1 MSTHDHPFGKPICIW
16 NFTDQ
21 KKVLIDSEG
30 LGNIFNHPEIK
41 DRKVA
46 IISLIGA
53 FRSGKS
59 FFLDYC
65 LRFLYAHFPSINNPN
80 KEQSDSFQKNPN
92 WMGDEDEP
100 LRGFSWS
107 SATNRDTTGIV
118 IWSDVFLH
126 TMDKTGDKI
135 AIIVMDTQG
144 LYDKETTLHNNSR
157 IFSLGTLICSIQVLN
172 IANRIQEDHLQ
183 YLQFATEYARFA
195 GVDSL
200 EEKKC
205 PFQKLLFLIR
215 DWNNPEDHSYGIDG
229 GNQYLEEIFKINQ
242 DEKSEL
248 AKVRQSISNSFEEI
262 KCCVLPHPG
271 RSVASSKEFDG
282 RWAQME
288 ADFKNELQNIVE
300 HLLLP
305 DNLTLKK
312 INSNESSG
320 SEICKYIESYFQL
333 FESDE
338 IPKVQNFFAATV
350 KSSMNM
356 LLEQCVNKYKV
367 LIESKGLVKEEDILE
382 LHEECSTEIMK
393 TFKMTKKMGDENHE
407 QKYEIKLRKQI
418 NEIYEDWKKSQF
430 ETAEKMKAEE
440 AMLKAEEAK
449 EKAEQE
455 KQRAEEAKLKAEE
468 DKEKAEQEKDNA
480 NKAKLKAQEE
490 KEQAEQ
496 AKQKAEEEKLK
507 AEQEK
512 EQAKLEKRKAEEE
525 KQQAE
530 NERHK
535 AIENQK
541 QAEMENLKLEEIN
554 KKSEERVKQAESKAE
569 QAENDK
575 FRLIEEKN
583 KIDEIKNLADAR
595 VKQAEQALAA
605 VEKKLIKAE
614 YDKQNAEIAK
624 ASAEIRA
631 HQAEKEKQQAE
642 QARLTAESRANQAD
656 IYKYEAKQSMALTEM
671 KTQHVEKEKQ
681 EAKEAKIFAENRAQ
695 QAEKDRQEAKQAYAF
710 AENRAQQSEKAR
722 QEAKQALKFIEIRAQ
737 QAEKERQEAKQ
748 AEAFAENKVQQAEI
762 EVQDAKKAQSL
773 AEKQA
778 ERAKITAEQA
788 ENRAEQAEYRAQQ
801 AERDRQEA
809 KQAQAFAEN
818 KVQQAE
824 IEVQDAKKAQ
834 SLAEKQAERAK
845 ITAEQAENRAEQA
858 EYRAKQ
864 SEKDREEAKK
874 AKILTEGKAED
885 FENSINLLKIK
896 TEDLNNRNIF
906 FTSSIE
912 EMKNI
917 IKKGSLR
924 EFQGLWGYSENQRV
938 KIAELIKCIDDTP
951 VQAKN
956 EAHQK
961 T

>member
-118 IWSDVFLH
+118 MWSDVFLH

-229 GNQYLEEIFKINQ
+229 GHQYLEEIFKINQ

-468 DKEKAEQEKDNA
+468 DKEKAEQEKENA

-575 FRLIEEKN
+575 LRLIEENK
-583 KIDEIKNLADAR
+583 KIDDIKNLAEAR

-614 YDKQNAEIAK
+614 HDKQNAEIAK

-642 QARLTAESRANQAD
+642 QAKLTAESRAHQAD
-656 IYKYEAKQSMALTEM
+656 ISKYEAKQSLALTEM
-671 KTQHVEKEKQ
+671 KAQHTEKEKQ

-695 QAEKDRQEAKQAYAF
+695 QAEKDRQEAKQGYAF

-722 QEAKQALKFIEIRAQ
+722 QEAKQAQSLVENRAH
-737 QAEKERQEAKQ
+737 QAEKDKYEAKQLQALAEIKAQHAEKDRQEAKQ
-748 AEAFAENKVQQAEI
+748 AQALVESR
-762 EVQDAKKAQSL
+762 V
-773 AEKQA
+773 
-778 ERAKITAEQA
+778 
-788 ENRAEQAEYRAQQ
+788 QQ

-818 KVQQAE
+818 KVQQVE
-824 IEVQDAKKAQ
+824 REVQDAKRAQ
-834 SLAEKQAERAK
+834 LL
-845 ITAEQAENRAEQA
+845 AENRAEQA
-858 EYRAKQ
+858 EERAKQ
-864 SEKDREEAKK
+864 AEDSAEQAEKRAEQAEQSAEQAEKDREEVQNAQISSESK
-874 AKILTEGKAED
+874 AKDL
-885 FENSINLLKIK
+885 ENSINLLTIQ
-896 TEDLNNRNIF
+896 TEDLNNRIDLF
-906 FTSSIE
+906 KSRIE

-924 EFQGLWGYSENQRV
+924 VFQGLWGYSENQRV
-938 KIAELIKCIDDTP
+938 KIAELIKCIDDTL
-951 VQAKN
+951 V
-956 EAHQK
+956 EEK
-961 T
+961 TN